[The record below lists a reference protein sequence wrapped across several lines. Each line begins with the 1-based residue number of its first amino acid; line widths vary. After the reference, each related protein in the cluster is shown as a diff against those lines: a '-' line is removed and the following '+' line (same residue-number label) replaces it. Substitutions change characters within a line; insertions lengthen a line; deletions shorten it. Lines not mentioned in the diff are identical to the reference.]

1 MRRYLLRPR
10 GADHFEAIDR
20 LRGMTEAALPRL
32 LVILGASGI
41 RELLRCWFDTRLRN
55 QRLKAPFY
63 ALKSATKV
71 PNLIDFA
78 RFSGDS

>member
-1 MRRYLLRPR
+1 
-10 GADHFEAIDR
+10 
-20 LRGMTEAALPRL
+20 MTEAALPRL

>member
-1 MRRYLLRPR
+1 MNFGRVRRRACGHGQTQQQCAITAKFRFGNRP
-10 GADHFEAIDR
+10 
-20 LRGMTEAALPRL
+20 
-32 LVILGASGI
+32 
-41 RELLRCWFDTRLRN
+41 RN

-78 RFSGDS
+78 CWGPDS